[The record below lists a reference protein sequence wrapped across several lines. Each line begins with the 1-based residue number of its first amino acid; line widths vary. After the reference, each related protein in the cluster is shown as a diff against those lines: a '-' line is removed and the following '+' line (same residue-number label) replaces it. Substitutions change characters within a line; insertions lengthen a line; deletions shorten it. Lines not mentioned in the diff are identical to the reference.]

1 MSDAAFLGTGWAFPP
16 RFTAGGADV
25 DTVSGVQD
33 IDQSLQIILST
44 RLGERIMRHDFG
56 CDLGE
61 IMFEEINQGMVNTLT
76 GLVTDAILYHEP
88 RIKLERVDV
97 SDSESV
103 HGLLLIRLDYT
114 VRSTNSRYNMVYPFY
129 LYEVAGEGA

>member
-61 IMFEEINQGMVNTLT
+61 IMFEEIDQGMVNTLT